1 MGPFGITTNAVAP
14 GFIETE
20 MTRETAKRIGI
31 TFEQLVEA
39 SLQGIPVGRSGQ
51 PEDIAHAVAFFA
63 DEKSSF
69 VNGQVLYVAG
79 GPKA

>member
-1 MGPFGITTNAVAP
+1 MAP

-20 MTRETAKRIGI
+20 MTKETANRIGI

-39 SLQGIPVGRSGQ
+39 SLSQIPAGRTGK
-51 PEDIAHAVAFFA
+51 PEDIANAVAFFA
-63 DEKSSF
+63 DEKSSY